1 MEDKKKKE
9 NKNEEN
15 LKKAS
20 VEGAAAEI
28 VQRYGSANKEHL
40 VAFSGIDNERNGF
53 KLKRSLNS
61 ISKQKVHSD
70 YEFQNL
76 HQQAGYCAE
85 VKDTARTNSENI
97 ILGKKERKVR
107 TDDIKMVNDQL
118 YDHMFIDENG
128 NIIVDSG
135 SQMKFIGASKND
147 PNGKGLPKR
156 VLSKLQEKKCEKY
169 LKGKGNIEVQ
179 SDYYHK
185 IVQEADNK
193 IDELEKQIQV
203 LQEKGN
209 VEVVNEKKE
218 QIKKIKIIRDKL
230 RPSKVSSEEAM
241 FARKHPKL
249 STAKDVAKI
258 SHRAGVDAAKMG
270 AAVGGTV
277 SMVQNI
283 VALYKGDIKPEQAV
297 KNVAKD
303 TACSTVVAYG
313 TGFAGSALK
322 GVMQNAGN
330 ATVRSLSKTNLP
342 ATIVTCS
349 VTVGKSLKRY
359 FNGEINGV
367 ECFQELGEQGTGMIS
382 SAMFATIG
390 QTVIPIPVVGAMI
403 GSMVGYTISSASYG
417 LLLESLKEKEL
428 ARERRI
434 VIEKECE
441 EHIKL
446 IRAYRKELEENIIQ
460 YLGKHMVLFNNA
472 FEELKSS
479 LNIGDV
485 DGVIANANKVTSA
498 LGKEVQ
504 FNNFD
509 EFDDLMNSDETLRM

>member
-1 MEDKKKKE
+1 MEDKKEKE

-40 VAFSGIDNERNGF
+40 VAYSGIDNEINK
-53 KLKRSLNS
+53 KLKKSLDS
-61 ISKQKVHSD
+61 ISKEKINPD
-70 YEFQNL
+70 YEFQNTQ
-76 HQQAGYCAE
+76 QQAGFAAE
-85 VKDTARTNSENI
+85 VKDTARTNAENI
-97 ILGKKERKVR
+97 IASKKERKVR
-107 TDDIKMVNDQL
+107 TDDIDRVNDEL
-118 YDHMFIDENG
+118 YDHMTVDENG
-128 NIIVDSG
+128 NIIDGTG
-135 SQMKFIGASKND
+135 SQMKFIGASQKD
-147 PNGKGLPKR
+147 PAGIGAPERALNKLK
-156 VLSKLQEKKCEKY
+156 SKKFEKY
-169 LKGKGNIEVQ
+169 LDADAKIDVP
-179 SDYYHK
+179 SDYYERMQQ
-185 IVQEADNK
+185 IADEQ
-193 IDELEKQIQV
+193 IDKLEKQ
-203 LQEKGN
+203 
-209 VEVVNEKKE
+209 VELAQKNGKTDIVNQKKA
-218 QIKKIKIIRDKL
+218 QIAKLKKIKRNL
-230 RPSKVSSEEAM
+230 RKSKVSSKEAV
-241 FARKHPKL
+241 FARNHPKL
-249 STAKDVAKI
+249 STAKDIAKI
-258 SHRAGVDAAKMG
+258 SHRAGVEAAKMG

-428 ARERRI
+428 ARKRRI
-434 VIEKECE
+434 AIEKECE

-509 EFDDLMNSDETLRM
+509 EFDDLMNSDKTLRM

>member
-20 VEGAAAEI
+20 AEGAASEI
-28 VQRYGSANKEHL
+28 VQRYGAANKEHL
-40 VAFSGIDNERNGF
+40 VAYSGVDNETGE
-53 KLKRSLNS
+53 KLTRSLKK
-61 ISKQKVHSD
+61 ISKYKINPKNE
-70 YEFQNL
+70 YQNTK
-76 HQQAGYCAE
+76 QQAGFAAE
-85 VKDTARTNSENI
+85 VKETARTNAENI
-97 ILGKKERKVR
+97 INGKKERKVR
-107 TDDIKMVNDQL
+107 TDDIGEVNHPL
-118 YDHMFIDENG
+118 YDHVIVDENG
-128 NIIVDSG
+128 EVISGTG
-135 SQMKFIGASKND
+135 SQMKFIKETPAEALKE
-147 PNGKGLPKR
+147 
-156 VLSKLQEKKCEKY
+156 LQKKKYEKY
-169 LKGKGNIEVQ
+169 LEADAKIEVP
-179 SDYYHK
+179 SDYYDK
-185 IVQEADNK
+185 MQQVADEKIAALQKQVKTAKEKGKLDIVQQKEA
-193 IDELEKQIQV
+193 
-203 LQEKGN
+203 
-209 VEVVNEKKE
+209 
-218 QIKKIKIIRDKL
+218 QIKNLQKIKKNL
-230 RPSKVSSEEAM
+230 RKSKVSSKEAV
-241 FARKHPKL
+241 FARNHPKL
-249 STAKDVAKI
+249 STAKDIVEI
-258 SHRAGVDAAKMG
+258 SHRAGVEAAKTG
-270 AAVGGTV
+270 AVIGGTV
-277 SMVQNI
+277 SMVQNM
-283 VALYKGDIKPEQAV
+283 VALYKGDLEPEEAV

-303 TACSTVVAYG
+303 TACSTVVSYG

-390 QTVIPIPVVGAMI
+390 QAVIPIPVVGAMI

-434 VIEKECE
+434 AIEKECE

-460 YLGKHMVLFNNA
+460 YLGKYMVLFNNA

-509 EFDDLMNSDETLRM
+509 EFNDLMNSDETLRM